1 MAKTTKFAKTGVKRD
16 NKRMYYVKGNAVWS
30 TGRTKPRRPKKEA
43 TFKGKL
49 DYKKA
54 VYFVDRQG
62 DVAEAKRSTARKRKR
77 SAKR

>member
-43 TFKGKL
+43 TFKGTL
-49 DYKKA
+49 NYKKA
-54 VYFVDRQG
+54 VYFVDKQG
-62 DVAEAKRSTARKRKR
+62 DVAQALRSGARKRRK
-77 SAKR
+77 K